1 MEAVGIGG
9 SRAPIEIVGTGGG
22 RAATGFD
29 VAYIIYILLA
39 LIFSIPIYRLL
50 IIAKRWLAKRSL
62 RKKVRAATLEHLS
75 ALIRRRSQLVRLD
88 PYGNQK
94 LEK

>member
-29 VAYIIYILLA
+29 VAYIVYILLA
-39 LIFSIPIYRLL
+39 LIFSIPIT
-50 IIAKRWLAKRSL
+50 AGA
-62 RKKVRAATLEHLS
+62 E
-75 ALIRRRSQLVRLD
+75 
-88 PYGNQK
+88 
-94 LEK
+94 